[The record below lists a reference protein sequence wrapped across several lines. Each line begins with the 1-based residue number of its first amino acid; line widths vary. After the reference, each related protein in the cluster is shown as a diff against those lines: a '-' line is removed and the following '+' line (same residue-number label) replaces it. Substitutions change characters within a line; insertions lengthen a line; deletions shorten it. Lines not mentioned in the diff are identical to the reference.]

1 MYTVSL
7 FREKDPSTLLVSI
20 DWVHATKPQRLV
32 GAPDCLVIRSEVEEK
47 DIPICLNSDSE
58 VTTWLEAFLQFG
70 KCNKGID
77 ITVPKKCSDDEGV
90 FVDTAEEKVAKE
102 AAAESDLFEQI

>member
-7 FREKDPSTLLVSI
+7 FREINPATLLVSI
-20 DWVHATKPQRLV
+20 DWVHATKPARLE
-32 GAPDCLVIRSEVEEK
+32 GAPDCLVIRSEVENKE
-47 DIPICLNSDSE
+47 IPMCLDNASE
-58 VTTWLEAFLQFG
+58 VTSWLEAFLQFG

-90 FVDTAEEKVAKE
+90 FQETVEEKTTRENTPADE
-102 AAAESDLFEQI
+102 LFE

>member
-1 MYTVSL
+1 MYTISL
-7 FREKDPSTLLVSI
+7 FRERDPATLLVSI

-32 GAPDCLVIRSEVEEK
+32 GAPDCLVIRSEIENK
-47 DIPICLNSDSE
+47 DIPICLDSAST

-90 FVDTAEEKVAKE
+90 FNETAEEKLTRENAP
-102 AAAESDLFEQI
+102 ASDLFE